1 LTFGPE
7 SRNLIRTV
15 NSVRDLQPINLAGVL
30 GAAESA
36 SIECLTFYI
45 PSKDKFGHDID
56 QAPWID
62 EALALLS
69 QIGGGATVLPP
80 AEGAWL
86 NPETAALIRE
96 TVVLVYTYVD
106 PYRFG
111 ALLGRI
117 REFMHRLGRETGQSE
132 VVLEFA
138 DRLYKIR
145 HFDCV

>member
-1 LTFGPE
+1 
-7 SRNLIRTV
+7 
-15 NSVRDLQPINLAGVL
+15 VRDLQPINLAGVL

-36 SIECLTFYI
+36 SIECLTLYI
-45 PSKDKFGHDID
+45 PSKDKSGHDFD
-56 QAPWID
+56 QTPWIA

-69 QIGGGATVLPP
+69 HIGGGATVLPP
-80 AEGAWL
+80 CEGAWL
-86 NPETAALIRE
+86 NPATGALIRE
-96 TVVLVYTYVD
+96 NVVLAYTYVD

-111 ALLGRI
+111 ASLGRI
-117 REFMHRLGRETGQSE
+117 RGFMHRLGRETGQGE

>member
-1 LTFGPE
+1 MTFGPE
-7 SRNLIRTV
+7 SRNLIWTV
-15 NSVRDLQPINLAGVL
+15 NGVRDLQPLNLAGAI

-36 SIECLTFYI
+36 SIECLTFYV
-45 PSKDKFGHDID
+45 PSKDKLGNDFD
-56 QAPWID
+56 QTPWIS

-69 QIGGGATVLPP
+69 QIGGGATALPP

-86 NPETAALIRE
+86 NPATGALIRE
-96 TVVLVYTYVD
+96 NVVLAFTYVD

-111 ALLGRI
+111 ALLRRI
-117 REFMHRLGRETGQSE
+117 REFMHRLGRDTGQGE

-138 DRLYKIR
+138 ERLYKIR